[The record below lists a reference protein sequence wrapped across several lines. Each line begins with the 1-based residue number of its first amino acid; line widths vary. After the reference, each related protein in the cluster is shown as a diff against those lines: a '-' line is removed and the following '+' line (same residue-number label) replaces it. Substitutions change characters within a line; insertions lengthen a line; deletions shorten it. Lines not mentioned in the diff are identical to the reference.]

1 LVSDGK
7 DNKYPTNSIPG
18 FDIPA
23 GHWFPAQFQ
32 QLVQNAFPAAP

>member
-1 LVSDGK
+1 LVSDGNG
-7 DNKYPTNSIPG
+7 NKYPTNSIPG